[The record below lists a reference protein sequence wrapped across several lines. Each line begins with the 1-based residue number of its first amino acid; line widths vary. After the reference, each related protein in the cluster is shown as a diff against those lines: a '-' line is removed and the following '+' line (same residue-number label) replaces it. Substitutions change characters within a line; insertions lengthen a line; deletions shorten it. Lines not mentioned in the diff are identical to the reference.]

1 MSTSVLTLLPEL
13 VELLLFSLGSL
24 GLSVAGVYIERFALS
39 TLQTGDP
46 VTAAW
51 AGVIGGVALV
61 VAYFLATDKVAGKL
75 TDIRR
80 AINESAE

>member
-1 MSTSVLTLLPEL
+1 MTTSIAVLLPEL
-13 VELLLFSLGSL
+13 LELLLFSLGSL

-61 VAYFLATDKVAGKL
+61 VAYFLATDKVAGKAADVRQAL
-75 TDIRR
+75 GERP
-80 AINESAE
+80 E